1 MDIGCAVGR
10 STFEL
15 ATVYEK
21 VLGIDFSAAFVDK
34 CNELKENGQAL
45 YSVPGEGELSD
56 RGVAEISKKIVSII
70 VFLYGLVKVFKQR
83 CTIFTPQ
90 IKGYS

>member
-1 MDIGCAVGR
+1 LDIGCAVGR

-15 ATVYEK
+15 ATQFEE

-45 YSVPGEGELSD
+45 YSVPGEGELSE
-56 RGVAEISKKIVSII
+56 RGVAEIPKQIVRLIMLMHYLKESC
-70 VFLYGLVKVFKQR
+70 LM
-83 CTIFTPQ
+83 FTTRLP
-90 IKGYS
+90 

>member
-15 ATVYEK
+15 ATQFGE

-45 YSVPGEGELSD
+45 FCVPGEGELSE
-56 RGVAEISKKIVSII
+56 RGVAEISKHIVR
-70 VFLYGLVKVFKQR
+70 LMLMHYL
-83 CTIFTPQ
+83 
-90 IKGYS
+90 

>member
-1 MDIGCAVGR
+1 LDIGCAVGR

-15 ATVYEK
+15 ATQFGE

-45 YSVPGEGELSD
+45 FCVPGEGELSE
-56 RGVAEISKKIVSII
+56 RGVAEISKHIVR
-70 VFLYGLVKVFKQR
+70 LMLMHYL
-83 CTIFTPQ
+83 
-90 IKGYS
+90 

>member
-15 ATVYEK
+15 ATQYEE
-21 VLGIDFSAAFVDK
+21 VLGIDFSASFVDK

-45 YSVPGEGELSD
+45 YCVPGEGELSE
-56 RGVAEISKKIVSII
+56 RGVAEISKEIVRLLCIYSS
-70 VFLYGLVKVFKQR
+70 F
-83 CTIFTPQ
+83 TILCGNPEPLLG
-90 IKGYS
+90 KLLCKSN